1 MLFGVIADDITG
13 ATDIALMLLKGGM
26 RTTQVIGV
34 PEPGAMP
41 EDADAVVVALKSRT
55 APRDQAVAQSL
66 RAAERLREAGARQL
80 FFKYC
85 STFDSTDDGNIGP
98 VADALLEMTGSEM
111 TVVCPAFPATGRT
124 IYRGHLF
131 VGDVLLSDSGMKDHP
146 LTPMTDANLVNVMAR
161 QSRHEVGLVPLSVIM
176 QGPDAVKARLREI
189 ADAGMRYAVTDAVE
203 DAHLETISAACADFK
218 LLTGGSG
225 LALGVPGNF
234 IRQGLLEP
242 APYPEAPRVE
252 GRTAVIAGS
261 CSTATLA
268 QLAHVRD
275 RLNWPAR
282 RVVPLADRDVG
293 VAVDEAVTWATD
305 QDRDVPPVIYASAD
319 PAEVRAAQDRIG
331 REAAGALVEDILSG
345 TAQGLAE
352 RGFSRLIVAGGE
364 TSGAVMQALGVA
376 ALDIGPEIDP
386 GVPWTVAHGTTPLAL
401 ALKSGNFGAED
412 FFHKAW
418 KMLP

>member
-1 MLFGVIADDITG
+1 MLLGVIADDITG

-41 EDADAVVVALKSRT
+41 RDADAVVVALKSRT
-55 APRDQAVAQSL
+55 APADDAITQSL
-66 RAAERLREAGARQL
+66 RAAEELRKAGARQL

-85 STFDSTDDGNIGP
+85 STFDSTDAGNIGP
-98 VADALLEMTGSEM
+98 VADALLDMTGSEM

-124 IYRGHLF
+124 IYRGPLF

-161 QSRHEVGLVPLSVIM
+161 QSRHGVGLIHLSLIV
-176 QGPDAVKARLREI
+176 QGPDAVKTALLEI
-189 ADAGMRYAVTDAVE
+189 AAGGKRYAVTDAVE
-203 DAHLETISAACADFK
+203 DAHLETIAAACAEFK

-225 LALGVPGNF
+225 LALGVPENF

-242 APYPEAPRVE
+242 ASYPEAPRVE

-261 CSTATLA
+261 CSTATLG

-275 RLNWPAR
+275 NLSWPSR
-282 RVVPLADRDVG
+282 RIDPLAGDDPAG
-293 VAVDEAVTWATD
+293 AIDQAVSWAAD
-305 QDRDVPPVIYASAD
+305 QANDTPPVIYASAD
-319 PAEVRAAQDRIG
+319 PAEIRAIQDRLG
-331 REAAGALVEDILSG
+331 REAAGARVEDILSG
-345 TAQGLAE
+345 TAKRLAE

-376 ALDIGPEIDP
+376 VLDIGPEIDP
-386 GVPWTVAHGTTPLAL
+386 GVPWTVAHGAAPLAL

>member
-41 EDADAVVVALKSRT
+41 RDADAVVVALKSRT
-55 APRDQAVAQSL
+55 APVEEAVAQSL
-66 RAAERLREAGARQL
+66 RAAEELQGAGARQL

-85 STFDSTDDGNIGP
+85 STFDSTDAGNIGP
-98 VADALLEMTGSEM
+98 VADALLEMTGSGM
-111 TVVCPAFPATGRT
+111 SVVCPAFPATGRT
-124 IYRGHLF
+124 IYLGHLF

-146 LTPMTDANLVNVMAR
+146 LTPMTDPNLVNVMAR
-161 QSRHEVGLVPLSVIM
+161 QSRHKVGLVPLSVVT
-176 QGPDAVKARLREI
+176 QGPDAVRAAL
-189 ADAGMRYAVTDAVE
+189 DDLGAGGIRYAVTDAVE
-203 DAHLETISAACADFK
+203 DAQLETIASACADFK

-225 LALGVPGNF
+225 LAFGVPENF

-242 APYPEAPRVE
+242 ASYPDAPRVE

-275 RLNWPAR
+275 RLNWPSR
-282 RVVPLADRDVG
+282 RIDPLAAEETGAAIDQA
-293 VAVDEAVTWATD
+293 VAWAAD
-305 QDRDVPPVIYASAD
+305 QDGGAPPVIYASAD
-319 PAEVRAAQDRIG
+319 PAEIRSIQDRLG
-331 REAAGALVEDILSG
+331 REAAGAKVEGILSG
-345 TAQGLAE
+345 TAKGLAE

-364 TSGAVMQALGVA
+364 TSGAVMQALGVS

-386 GVPWTVAHGTTPLAL
+386 GVPWTVAHGAHPLAM

-412 FFHKAW
+412 FFDKAW
-418 KMLP
+418 KMLL